1 MSTANVVAALGLIN
15 ELLAVAARAG
25 TVMVVAADAVK
36 RAQNEGRD
44 ITDAELS
51 ELRAKTVLVAAAL
64 NDEIE
69 RRRDH

>member
-1 MSTANVVAALGLIN
+1 VSTANVVAALGLIN

-36 RAQNEGRD
+36 RAQNDGRD

>member
-1 MSTANVVAALGLIN
+1 VSTANVVAALGLIN